1 MSKGV
6 VDIVCGS
13 VVLANAGRDK
23 GSMFVAVESHDGFV
37 YIADGRERRLMK
49 PKRKNPK
56 HISPVGMIINM
67 QGLSNKK
74 LRKLINELETQ
85 TDFQQTLNLD
95 GEVF

>member
-13 VVLANAGRDK
+13 VVYANAGRDK
-23 GSMFVAVESHDGFV
+23 GSMFVAVELHDGFV
-37 YIADGRERRLMK
+37 YIADGRERKLQK

-56 HISPVGMIINM
+56 HISPVGIVIDT
-67 QGLSNKK
+67 QDLSNKK

-85 TDFQQTLNLD
+85 TDFQQTHNLD